1 MGNLTHSLG
10 SSVRVITSG
19 SEPVI
24 TVADNTVLSQGD
36 IFTAPVGVAT
46 KWNNNNIPYVVDSS
60 AVDMSTSGTYKI
72 TYTATD
78 LLGRV
83 TVEERNIIVESIQL
97 FTPVDKAELQTAVDA
112 WIADESTALAT
123 YGDISGWNV
132 SSVTNM
138 SYMFQNATAFNADV
152 SGWNTVNVTDMS
164 YMFYGATS
172 FNQDVSSWDTSS
184 VTTMTN
190 MFYDAISFNQDI
202 TNWPLYSST
211 GYTFV
216 PPFTPADRTELKT
229 AVDAWIADES
239 AALVTYGDINTW
251 DTSSVTNMGQ
261 LFENET
267 TFNSDISSW
276 DVSNV
281 TEMWNMFRWATS
293 FDQDISGWNTSKVTL
308 MMSMFEGATTFN
320 QDISSWDTSSATSMS
335 KMFAQATNFNQDI
348 SGWDTSGVTSMR
360 YMFDR
365 ATAFRQ
371 NIGTWAITQ
380 WLANGGEFMFTED
393 LGTTLYN
400 SILVGFTNP
409 PAGESIPQN
418 VKFSG
423 GSTTAS
429 GAGSNAKIL
438 LSNDHGWIISDSGG

>member
-1 MGNLTHSLG
+1 MGDIVHNIG
-10 SSVRVITSG
+10 STSK
-19 SEPVI
+19 SYRPARTPVI
-24 TVADNTVLSQGD
+24 TVDIGD
-36 IFTAPVGVAT
+36 ITLELGAELVVPDADA
-46 KWNNNNIPYVVDSS
+46 KNWNNKTIPHTIDTS
-60 AVDMSTSGTYKI
+60 AVNMSTEGTYVI
-72 TYTATD
+72 TYTVVDT
-78 LLGRV
+78 LGR
-83 TVEERNIIVESIQL
+83 TTIESRNVVVESIQL
-97 FTPVDKAELQTAVDA
+97 FAPADKTELKTAVDA
-112 WIADESTALAT
+112 WIADESTALA
-123 YGDISGWNV
+123 
-132 SSVTNM
+132 
-138 SYMFQNATAFNADV
+138 
-152 SGWNTVNVTDMS
+152 
-164 YMFYGATS
+164 
-172 FNQDVSSWDTSS
+172 
-184 VTTMTN
+184 
-190 MFYDAISFNQDI
+190 
-202 TNWPLYSST
+202 
-211 GYTFV
+211 
-216 PPFTPADRTELKT
+216 
-229 AVDAWIADES
+229 
-239 AALVTYGDINTW
+239 TYGDINTW

-261 LFENET
+261 LFENEIS
-267 TFNSDISSW
+267 FNSDISSW

-281 TEMWNMFRWATS
+281 TEMWNMFKWATS
-293 FDQDISGWNTSKVTL
+293 FDQDISGWDTSGVTL

-380 WLANGGEFMFTED
+380 WIANGGEFMFTEN

-438 LSNDHGWIISDSGG
+438 LSNDHGWTISDSGG